1 MISRKAVAAG
11 VVILVGGTGVGAAG
25 QRRVPATSEKPK
37 VEIVQSVGCAERKAG
52 SPATWWLARA
62 ADATVAQPGV
72 FSVAQVEQA
81 KSVALG
87 AGTFQLVGFADFLDT
102 AGLLQSGQRAE
113 FTTAEN
119 ANASAQLK
127 EGRKVL
133 VKGLLIDGG
142 DVKRINL
149 MSVISL
155 AESCS

>member
-1 MISRKAVAAG
+1 MISRAAVAAALVMFAGMSG
-11 VVILVGGTGVGAAG
+11 VAAG
-25 QRRVPATSEKPK
+25 QRRVTNTSEKPK
-37 VEIVQSVGCAERKAG
+37 VDIVQSVGCAERKAG
-52 SPATWWLARA
+52 SPATWWLGRA
-62 ADATVAQPGV
+62 ADATVSQPGV
-72 FSVAQVEQA
+72 FTVAQVEQA
-81 KSVALG
+81 KGAALG
-87 AGTFQLVGFADFLDT
+87 ASTFQLVGVADFLDT
-102 AGLLQSGQRAE
+102 AGLLQSGQRAD

-119 ANASAQLK
+119 ANASGQLK